1 MDAGGLSM
9 HLAIIGAGNVGAA
22 LGKGWARSGHSI
34 AFGVPSPDP
43 AKYAAAAQAAG
54 GAAITNVALA
64 VSGADAIVLAV
75 PWDAVPAAVAACGD
89 LSHRVLIDVTN
100 PLHVID
106 GALGL
111 AIGFNTS
118 GGERVAELAKGAAV
132 VKTLNQVGSA
142 VMADARNYAARPVMF
157 AAGDD
162 SEAKA
167 LTLTLVAELG
177 FDAIDAGTL
186 KIARLLE
193 PFGMLWIDQV
203 VVRGAAADKAFAFL
217 RRQSPAASE

>member
-1 MDAGGLSM
+1 M
-9 HLAIIGAGNVGAA
+9 HLATIGAGSVGAA
-22 LGKGWARSGHSI
+22 LGKGWARSGHTI
-34 AFGVPSPDP
+34 AFGVPPPDN

-54 GAAITNVALA
+54 DAAVISVALA

-89 LSHRVLIDVTN
+89 LSGRVLIDVTS
-100 PLHVID
+100 PLSFVD
-106 GALGL
+106 GGLGL
-111 AIGFNTS
+111 AVGFTTR

-132 VKTLNQVGSA
+132 VKTLNQVGFA
-142 VMADARNYAARPVMF
+142 VMADAGNYVAQPVMF

-162 SEAKA
+162 DAAKA
-167 LTLTLVAELG
+167 LTLKLVGELG
-177 FDAIDAGTL
+177 FDAIDAGPL

-203 VVRGAAADKAFAFL
+203 LVRGAPGDNAFVFL
-217 RRQSPAASE
+217 HRQSLAA